1 MEPSGNT
8 PPTTSHQVR
17 LEPGEHVTTIIHRH
31 IFGLVG
37 IYLQAIAALAAVFL
51 LAGVIGVD
59 LFRGLSGEASLM
71 LAGIAF
77 LLVVLTVL
85 MLFAVTS
92 MYWQTSLLVTNKGLI
107 QVLQHGLFNRKISR
121 LGMSDIEDVTTE
133 QKGLLST
140 LFNYGTLHIETSGE
154 LRNFAFR
161 YTPNPNKYAAQI
173 MDARHDSSDPG
184 HD

>member
-1 MEPSGNT
+1 METQKNT
-8 PPTTSHQVR
+8 AAPNNHQVR
-17 LEPGEHVTTIIHRH
+17 LEPGEHVTTVIHRH

-37 IYLQAIAALAAVFL
+37 IYLQAIAALAAVIL
-51 LAGVIGVD
+51 LAGLIGID

-71 LAGIAF
+71 LAGIGF
-77 LLVVLTVL
+77 LLVLLTVL
-85 MLFAVTS
+85 MLLAVTS
-92 MYWQTSLLVTNKGLI
+92 MYWQTKLLVTNKGLI

-133 QKGLLST
+133 QKGLLAT

-154 LRNFAFR
+154 LRNFAFK
-161 YTPNPNKYAAQI
+161 YTPNPNRYASQI
-173 MDARHDSSDPG
+173 MDARHGSADPG